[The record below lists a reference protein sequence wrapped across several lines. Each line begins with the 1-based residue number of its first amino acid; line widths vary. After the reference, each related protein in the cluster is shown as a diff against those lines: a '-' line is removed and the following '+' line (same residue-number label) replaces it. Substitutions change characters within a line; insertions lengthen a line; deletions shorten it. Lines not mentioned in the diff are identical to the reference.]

1 MYGVMWLS
9 TQHNHEERPTFSGL
23 LSLLETAATAGAA
36 ATTGSAA
43 TAGAG
48 GGAEREAA
56 VTREGGAAT
65 EEGEGELA
73 ATEEGEPAVAEGVA
87 TEGEEERG
95 AVHERLQSQR
105 TTNHT

>member
-1 MYGVMWLS
+1 MMWLS
-9 TQHNHEERPTFSGL
+9 TQHNHEERPTISGL

-36 ATTGSAA
+36 ATAGSAA

-65 EEGEGELA
+65 EGGEGGELA
-73 ATEEGEPAVAEGVA
+73 ATEEGEQAVAEGVA

-95 AVHERLQSQR
+95 AVHEGLQSQR